1 MAECTYVQFLISFLQ
16 LVGYHSVR
24 MSMDNPKRKIH
35 KVYYNMGSDSERIT
49 EIVNLSESKGY
60 SRIGC
65 GVSESSSKYQERGQT
80 PSEASRPASESKG
93 FHLLFLKKC
102 KLNLDFLKLGVV

>member
-1 MAECTYVQFLISFLQ
+1 MTNYSHILSYTEILFMAECTYVQFLISFLQ

-49 EIVNLSESKGY
+49 EIVNLSESKG
-60 SRIGC
+60 
-65 GVSESSSKYQERGQT
+65 
-80 PSEASRPASESKG
+80 
-93 FHLLFLKKC
+93 
-102 KLNLDFLKLGVV
+102 